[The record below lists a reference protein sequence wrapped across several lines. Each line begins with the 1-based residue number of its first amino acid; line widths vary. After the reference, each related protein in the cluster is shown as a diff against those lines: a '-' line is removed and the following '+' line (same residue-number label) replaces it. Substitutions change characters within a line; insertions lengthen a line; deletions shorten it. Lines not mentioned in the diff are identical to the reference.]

1 MNEYKY
7 PYYHWWSGTNNKN
20 FVPRPNDEYLY
31 HYTTA
36 KALIQILNGMELKLS
51 SFNNLNDVSEIQS
64 NWINSSIDT
73 IIPEIVTQQ
82 FIIEKCSFI
91 SFTTN
96 YRKGGLYKTG
106 AEHPR
111 MWAQYGE
118 NHYGACIVLR
128 KKDFLSVNKKVLKGK
143 FYKLEKVK
151 YTIVPNDA
159 IIDENSESEEL
170 VKHNYRSLFFCKDK
184 DWKEECEYR
193 LFGVD
198 LPNYL
203 SIDGALAY
211 ICLGH
216 RFFKKRSDDID
227 YGDELFNLFVDNKTR
242 CYEKLKPHSFSQIEC
257 SNKGYYEADAS
268 GSIYELCNNYQFKG
282 NQAKA
287 FLRWSEK

>member
-1 MNEYKY
+1 MDNNIPFYL
-7 PYYHWWSGTNNKN
+7 WGNGTKT
-20 FVPRPNDEYLY
+20 VSYIPRPNDGYLY

-36 KALIQILNGMELKLS
+36 NSLIHILEKMELKLS
-51 SFNNLNDVSEIQS
+51 SFNNLNDVSEAQS
-64 NWINSSIDT
+64 NWINSSIET

-82 FIIEKCSFI
+82 FIIEKCSFL

-96 YRKGGLYKTG
+96 YRREGLYKTG

-128 KKDFLSVNKKVLKGK
+128 KNDFLALNKNILKGK
-143 FYKLEKVK
+143 YFKLEKVK
-151 YTIVPNDA
+151 YSIVPSEA
-159 IIDENSESEEL
+159 VIDENSLSEEL
-170 VKHNYRSLFFCKDK
+170 VKHNYRSLFFTKDK

-193 LFGVD
+193 LFGID
-198 LPNYL
+198 LPRYL

-216 RFFKKRSDDID
+216 RFFEERSDEID
-227 YGDELFNLFVDNKTR
+227 YGNKLFNLFIDINSR
-242 CYEKLKPHSFSQIEC
+242 CYKKLKPHSFSQMEC
-257 SNKGYYEADAS
+257 SNKGYYEVGAS
-268 GSIYELCNNYQFKG
+268 GRIYELCNKYQFKG

-287 FLRWSEK
+287 FLKWSEK